1 MNKTKRKPELNVDL
15 IGGES
20 LSEIEKQQL
29 STFFREQKEK
39 QQKRR
44 TKRAVC
50 KKKDRTKLIG

>member
-29 STFFREQKEK
+29 RTFFREQKEK

-44 TKRAVC
+44 SKRTIS
-50 KKKDRTKLIG
+50 KKKTVSN